1 MRDPPRRLNFAICLY
16 VERRSRAITYDD
28 TVYSSR
34 TALRSTSIRPIRAD
48 THATAPTIQELC
60 LGDRL
65 ELTVRADVIFA
76 ARARASLPRSTLT
89 RNVLLHH
96 GPGCFVRLT
105 GINRAVVGIQIL
117 AVIAILNVLLVQV
130 VI

>member
-1 MRDPPRRLNFAICLY
+1 
-16 VERRSRAITYDD
+16 
-28 TVYSSR
+28 
-34 TALRSTSIRPIRAD
+34 
-48 THATAPTIQELC
+48 
-60 LGDRL
+60 
-65 ELTVRADVIFA
+65 
-76 ARARASLPRSTLT
+76 
-89 RNVLLHH
+89 VLLHH